1 MEYLCS
7 GNNNLELMPIINS
20 FNNTIEINNLLIKD
34 KIRRKIDTIK
44 NMKYYGFPIMNYNNI
59 HSKSILEKLYN
70 IDKKK
75 NILVYSDEVNKL
87 LGNIVH
93 NIFEYSKYQV
103 LLSNV
108 PEYSITR
115 EDSNFQLI
123 DCYHIY
129 DTMAYYVDDN
139 AVSNVFQVSN
149 SSYLIQFVD
158 DDVAKYICDLLH
170 NNMIGSNVIRVEY
183 IGKQLE
189 KQKHQIHIEDSIDEC
204 KDECVDYMNNINTP
218 IDTFQKPNILFDN
231 YKKIITNCKNT
242 FNMLYNFM
250 MLFIGWK

>member
-1 MEYLCS
+1 MEYLCV
-7 GNNNLELMPIINS
+7 GNNNHLDLISIINS

-189 KQKHQIHIEDSIDEC
+189 KQRHQIHQKHIDEC
-204 KDECVDYMNNINTP
+204 
-218 IDTFQKPNILFDN
+218 IDD
-231 YKKIITNCKNT
+231 
-242 FNMLYNFM
+242 
-250 MLFIGWK
+250 

>member
-7 GNNNLELMPIINS
+7 GDNNLELIPIINS

-34 KIRRKIDTIK
+34 KIRRKLDIIK
-44 NMKYYGFPIMNYNNI
+44 NMKYYGFQTMNYNNI
-59 HSKSILEKLYN
+59 HCKSILEKLYN

-93 NIFEYSKYQV
+93 NIYEYSKYQV

-108 PEYSITR
+108 PEYTNTR
-115 EDSNFQLI
+115 ENSNFQLI
-123 DCYHIY
+123 NCEHIY
-129 DTMAYYVDDN
+129 DTMVYYVDDN
-139 AVSNVFQVSN
+139 SVLNVFQVSN

-158 DDVAKYICDLLH
+158 DDIAIYICDLLH
-170 NNMIGSNVIRVEY
+170 NNMICSNVIRLEY
-183 IGKQLE
+183 IGKQT
-189 KQKHQIHIEDSIDEC
+189 QTQIQQIQQIQQIRIDDCINESID
-204 KDECVDYMNNINTP
+204 TP
-218 IDTFQKPNILFDN
+218 INNYQKPNILFDN

-242 FNMLYNFM
+242 FNRLYNFI
-250 MLFIGWK
+250 MLFIGMK